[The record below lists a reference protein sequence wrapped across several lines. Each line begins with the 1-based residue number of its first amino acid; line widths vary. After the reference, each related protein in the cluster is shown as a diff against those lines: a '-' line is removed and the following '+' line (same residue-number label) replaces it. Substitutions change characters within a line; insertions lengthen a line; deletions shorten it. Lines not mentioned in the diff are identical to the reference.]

1 MNTARKARNR
11 RLSPREAMELSKEL
25 LVKFKMDA
33 SAKGLRSGDILPG
46 EKEISNNY
54 KVPLSI
60 ARGLYQS
67 LKREG
72 FVKSVKGNGVYLL
85 KPIGNDNELIQNK
98 SFLKLAIVAFL
109 EPEHPKA
116 PFNRVSG
123 ILRFFDRS
131 SAEHHCQTKLFNTGS
146 GRSVEL
152 DLMEAIREYQPDGI
166 LYAADSPNIIED
178 KFREMSEDNIRKLRM
193 MNIPLVVS
201 GDKTSY
207 ANNVVFDHEQIASV
221 AMEHL
226 IRLGHS
232 RIAFLQIRG
241 NEYWKLERIE
251 GVKKTMAKHKLAIT
265 EDDIFKIDSLS
276 KIPEGVSR
284 FVKEELKDNDAG
296 YSAVFC
302 SGDQIA
308 AALIKTMENIGI
320 KVPDDMS
327 IVGVDDHYSLRHM
340 DITTVPHSGEEE
352 GRESFELLTEIIRHN
367 PTTPLVKKIKCP
379 LLVRST
385 TARFQEKSKV
395 A

>member
-1 MNTARKARNR
+1 M
-11 RLSPREAMELSKEL
+11 SPREAMELSKEL

>member
-1 MNTARKARNR
+1 MNTAGKVRNR

-25 LVKFKMDA
+25 LVKFKMNI
-33 SAKGLRSGDILPG
+33 SSKGLKSGDILPG
-46 EKEISNNY
+46 EKEISDSY

-60 ARGLYQS
+60 ARGLFQS
-67 LKREG
+67 LKKEG
-72 FVKSVKGNGVYLL
+72 FIKSVKGNGVYLL
-85 KPIGNDNELIQNK
+85 KPIGNDNELIRNK

-109 EPEHPKA
+109 ESEHPSA

-166 LYAADSPNIIED
+166 LYAVDAPNIIGKHD
-178 KFREMSEDNIRKLRM
+178 REIIEDNVRKLRM

-232 RIAFLQIRG
+232 QIAFIQIRG

-251 GVKKTMAKHKLAIT
+251 GVMKTMAKHKLAIT
-265 EDDIFKIDSLS
+265 DDDIYKVDSLL

-284 FVKEELKDNDAG
+284 FVKEKLKNDDAG

-308 AALIKTMENIGI
+308 AALIKNAERIGI

-327 IVGVDDHYSLRHM
+327 IVGVDDYYGLRHM

-352 GRESFELLTEIIRHN
+352 GRESFELLTEIIRHK
-367 PTTPLVKKIKCP
+367 PTTPVVKKIKCP

-385 TARFQEKSKV
+385 TARLQEKSKV